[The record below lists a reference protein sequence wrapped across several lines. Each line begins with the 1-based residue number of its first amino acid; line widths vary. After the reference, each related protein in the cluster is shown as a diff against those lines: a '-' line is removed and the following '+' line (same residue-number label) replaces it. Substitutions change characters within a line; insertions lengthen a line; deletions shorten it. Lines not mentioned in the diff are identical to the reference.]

1 MVQNYT
7 KQNQESTSNY
17 TSYDDTEDI
26 VDFLKNPESFRTFDK
41 GLIELLKRNGYPGD
55 TDNLVEMSNYLIS
68 KIRDIHSTI
77 TKKTVDSWFSG
88 EHRPKIEAGSRQ
100 KIYEICFA
108 LNLTYKETRWFF
120 HHVYYDR
127 AFNCHTIEEAV
138 FFYAFLNGI
147 SYGQAK
153 NIINEIHSAAAE
165 TETSSDVESNYTQY
179 IKNKITD
186 FQSEDELKEF
196 LISNKENFAS
206 WNRSAL
212 NNLNDLMSELI
223 ATEEAKKEIDN
234 LKRKLRNELKSH
246 NTSKNLNSIHIDH
259 YGQCGLLMKE
269 ILYDAQHQNYY
280 ASATEYILET
290 IDNKNIRN
298 NTFLLNRLLCTVSGI
313 PRNTEI
319 PYIVQNNFPSKKVMS
334 DVLSKS
340 KISVS
345 KSYDSIRK
353 MIVLLDFYRFWVQI
367 KIGITDISD
376 NKDNLYTIY
385 LDEANHLLYQC
396 GYEELY
402 AGNPYDW
409 LFLCSAQNDEPLEF
423 FRACML
429 NLLPDE

>member
-1 MVQNYT
+1 MTRNYT
-7 KQNQESTSNY
+7 KQNQESTSSY

-55 TDNLVEMSNYLIS
+55 TDNLVEMSKYLFS
-68 KIRDIHSTI
+68 KLRDIHSTI

-88 EHRPKIEAGSRQ
+88 ERRPKIEAGSRQ

-147 SYGQAK
+147 SYAQAQ
-153 NIINEIHSAAAE
+153 NIIREIHSAAVKTEASSDAE
-165 TETSSDVESNYTQY
+165 TNYTQY
-179 IKNKITD
+179 IKDRISD

-212 NNLNDLMSELI
+212 KNLNDLMRELI

-234 LKRKLRNELKSH
+234 LKRKLRNKLKSH
-246 NTSKNLNSIHIDH
+246 NASKDLNSIHID
-259 YGQCGLLMKE
+259 QCGLLMKE
-269 ILYDAQHQNYY
+269 ILYDAQHQNYS
-280 ASATEYILET
+280 ASAAEYILET

-298 NTFLLNRLLCTVSGI
+298 NTFLLDRLLCTVSGI
-313 PRNTEI
+313 PKNTEI
-319 PYIVQNNFPSKKVMS
+319 SYIVQNNFPSKKVMS

-376 NKDNLYTIY
+376 NKDNLYAIY
-385 LDEANHLLYQC
+385 LDEANDLLYQC

-409 LFLCSAQNDEPLEF
+409 LFLCSAQNAEPLAF